1 MADKDKLEIN
11 FRDLAKNAAQY
22 VFSSTFPS
30 LERMLK
36 TIQTTGEENREQVE
50 NLSSSFESV
59 SIRLTEIN
67 TGLRKLNEAMTKS
80 LGILGKLL
88 RKQDGGDAARGDASP
103 AGGFGNI
110 AKGATA
116 VAGFGGMMQII
127 DNQYSAPGPETPV
140 QGANTNA
147 PSVQPATPLVADAT
161 PVAAP
166 PAGAT
171 APAAPTTP
179 AATVAPE
186 KKQDTA
192 ASAGKTLLIK
202 ASTITFDAGQIIF
215 TSGGGA
221 SSSGGGGASSGG
233 SVAPS
238 SGGGGSS
245 SGSSQTSAT
254 PSQGGGQQASIG
266 GGGQF
271 NPAEGAGGEN
281 GRLDTSQLTRI
292 PGGRLQSAAAGP
304 YMEMVKAAREDNIS
318 WGVTDSYRDY
328 PSQVKVAREKGLYS
342 QGGLAATPGRSNH
355 GWGTALD
362 LDFKPNPKASN
373 WLQQNAGRFGFST
386 IPREAWHW
394 EYNGGGQTGGTMTAK
409 ADQSKVSG
417 EGAPGGGA
425 AKASASAPSASP
437 KTGPSAPLGA
447 SPAMPAPSPK
457 PEEKKTASAAAPVA
471 SPPTKGAELNKES
484 TSSEVASVTPPAR
497 ASMSNIKAG
506 GGEQK
511 ESDIPTNPKITDSNK
526 AGSVEPDDAA
536 QRYESLFGMKP
547 RVPTGSTAKVA

>member
-36 TIQTTGEENREQVE
+36 TIQTTGEENKEQVE

-59 SIRLTEIN
+59 SVRLTEIN
-67 TGLRKLNEAMTKS
+67 TGLRRLNDAMTKS
-80 LGILGKLL
+80 LGVLGKLL
-88 RKQDGGDAARGDASP
+88 KKQDGGDAARSDASP

-127 DNQYSAPGPETPV
+127 ENQHAAPGPETPV
-140 QGANTNA
+140 EGANTNA
-147 PSVQPATPLVADAT
+147 PSVQPAAPPTSDAT

-171 APAAPTTP
+171 TTAAPTTP

-215 TSGGGA
+215 TSGGGGGA
-221 SSSGGGGASSGG
+221 SSGSGGGGASSGG
-233 SVAPS
+233 S
-238 SGGGGSS
+238 
-245 SGSSQTSAT
+245 QTSAA
-254 PSQGGGQQASIG
+254 PSQGGGQQASVG

-318 WGVTDSYRDY
+318 WGVSDSYRDY
-328 PSQVKVAREKGLYS
+328 PTQVKVAREKGLYS

-362 LDFKPNPKASN
+362 LDFKQNPKASN

-394 EYNGGGQTGGTMTAK
+394 EYKGGGQTGGTMTAK

-417 EGAPGGGA
+417 EGAAGGGA
-425 AKASASAPSASP
+425 AQAVASAPSASP

-447 SPAMPAPSPK
+447 SPAMLTQSPK
-457 PEEKKTASAAAPVA
+457 PEEKKTASSAAPVA
-471 SPPTKGAELNKES
+471 SSPTKGAELNKES
-484 TSSEVASVTPPAR
+484 TTSEVASVTPPAR
-497 ASMSNIKAG
+497 ASMNSIKAG

-511 ESDIPTNPKITDSNK
+511 ESDIPPNPKITDSNK
-526 AGSVEPDDAA
+526 AGNVEPDDAA